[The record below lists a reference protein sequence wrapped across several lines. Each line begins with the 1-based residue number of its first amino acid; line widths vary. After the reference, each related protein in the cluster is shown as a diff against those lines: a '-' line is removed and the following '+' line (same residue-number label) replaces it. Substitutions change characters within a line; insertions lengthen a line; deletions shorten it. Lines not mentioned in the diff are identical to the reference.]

1 MSILRIA
8 IIGAG
13 PGGLTLARILQKNG
27 MECSLFELDQDR
39 YFRDQGGIVDLHP
52 QSGQLALQEAGVF
65 EDFQKFSL
73 PEAESQKLIKSNGTI
88 FWDENNTKNTESGYS
103 RNKPEIE
110 RAALRDILLDA
121 TRADSISWNRRLLS
135 VEPSEACQDKYDI
148 QFADGR
154 EKGFD
159 LVVGAD
165 GAWSKVR
172 LLLTDQLPIYSGV
185 TIIELMAKDV
195 SVKKQ

>member
-1 MSILRIA
+1 M
-8 IIGAG
+8 
-13 PGGLTLARILQKNG
+13 
-27 MECSLFELDQDR
+27 
-39 YFRDQGGIVDLHP
+39 DLHP

-65 EDFQKFSL
+65 QDFQKFSL
-73 PEAESQKLIKSNGTI
+73 PEAESQKLIKSNGI
-88 FWDENNTKNTESGYS
+88 ICWDENNSKNTESGYS

-135 VEPSEACQDKYDI
+135 VEPSEAFKDKYDI

-172 LLLTDQLPIYSGV
+172 LLLADQLPIYSGV

-195 SVKKQ
+195 SAKKQ